1 MHEGSGSKLVFAVT
15 LVGYVRNDILHGT
28 ESVRQLQ
35 YPLFTRFCLVCLQSS
50 LSCVPAILVSLA
62 LDGVYCIS
70 DGVCVAFF
78 WEMYRQHFRSSS
90 CHALLNLSAIPL
102 LPDSL

>member
-1 MHEGSGSKLVFAVT
+1 MIYYTVLKACDSCSIRF
-15 LVGYVRNDILHGT
+15 LHA
-28 ESVRQLQ
+28 SD
-35 YPLFTRFCLVCLQSS
+35 LVCLQSS